1 MKILKRCCTNVLYY
15 TFYYQNLFAYL
26 CQRCR
31 LKFLEQAISVFV
43 VMNVAVELSNTCI
56 LLQYIKR
63 FRNRLCVF
71 Y

>member
-26 CQRCR
+26 CQRCQ
-31 LKFLEQAISVFV
+31 LKFLEQAITVFV

-63 FRNRLCVF
+63 FRNGLCVF